1 MKTKRTTF
9 GSATASV
16 KSASTTAHTAGTR
29 SVPASRA
36 PRVIVV
42 GAGGAGL
49 AAAIEAAA
57 EGAHV
62 VLVTKAVYEHARHRW
77 ASAGGCTWKTHAF
90 NAAVAPDDSIEAH
103 IKDTLAG
110 GAFAGDEDI
119 VRTLCQGAYGLV
131 EWLEGLGLAF
141 EKGSDG
147 QFATRPFGGNG
158 APRAVHLED
167 RLGFHIQRVLGER
180 LAGLV
185 EEGRVEVRSG
195 LRATEILLDADGKV
209 CGLEALSVESLEI
222 LEIAGDAVIL
232 ADGGGTSMYAPSAAS
247 TDKTCDGLALG
258 LRAGAEAID
267 MEYVQFHP
275 TGLASD
281 VPTYDGMPV
290 EEAVRFDGATLLNRD
305 GERFMLRYDPL
316 GERATRDKVSRGA
329 YREIMEGRG
338 FPDATVHL
346 DLGACAHVIPE
357 RYPALYERL
366 RLIRPGFGAAGASV
380 LAVRPTAH
388 FLMGGLRIDSTA
400 RTTIP
405 GLYAA
410 GETAGGVHGANRLGG
425 NGLSEALVFGRI
437 AGRHAA
443 AVRAGTG
450 SSATPGEQH
459 IRVTGPY
466 RMDVSPDG
474 ACPEALLQLLR
485 REMYL
490 KAGPIRT
497 ARGLL
502 AMTETI
508 AALDERREELDIASG
523 PRAAGQVQ
531 TCLDLGNLL
540 LASRLIVESA
550 LLREESRGAHHREDF
565 PSTADH
571 VTGNAVVHDSGKLVW
586 KPVRRGEA
594 GPHDGDGDGEHR
606 R

>member
-1 MKTKRTTF
+1 MTANTTVNTARTT
-9 GSATASV
+9 SAPAAWAS
-16 KSASTTAHTAGTR
+16 
-29 SVPASRA
+29 
-36 PRVIVV
+36 RVIVV

-90 NAAVAPDDSIEAH
+90 NAAVAPDDSVAAH
-103 IKDTLAG
+103 IEDTLAG
-110 GAFAGDEDI
+110 GAYAGDEDI
-119 VRTLCQGAYGLV
+119 VRTLCEGALGLV
-131 EWLEGLGLAF
+131 EWLEGLGLRF
-141 EKGSDG
+141 EKSGDG
-147 QFATRPFGGNG
+147 RLATRPFGGNG

-167 RLGFHIQRVLGER
+167 RLGFHIQRVLGGR
-180 LAGLV
+180 LARLV
-185 EEGRVEVRSG
+185 QEGRVEVRSG
-195 LRATEILLDADGKV
+195 LRATDILLDADGTV
-209 CGLEALSVESLEI
+209 RGLQVLSVESLEV
-222 LEIAGDAVIL
+222 LEIAADSVIL

-338 FPDATVHL
+338 FADGTVQL
-346 DLGACAHVIPE
+346 DLGACAHLIPE

-366 RLIRPGFGAAGASV
+366 CLIRPGFGSAEASV

-388 FLMGGLRIDSTA
+388 FLMGGLRTDSTA
-400 RTTIP
+400 RTTIA

-410 GETAGGVHGANRLGG
+410 GETAGGAHGANRLGG

-443 AVRAGTG
+443 VLGGGTG
-450 SSATPGEQH
+450 LTEEH

-466 RMDVSPDG
+466 RMDVSPSG

-497 ARGLL
+497 ARDLL
-502 AMTETI
+502 AMTDTV
-508 AALDERREELDIASG
+508 AALEERREKLDIASG

-531 TCLDLGNLL
+531 TCLDLDNLL

-550 LLREESRGAHHREDF
+550 LLREESRGAHYREDF
-565 PSTADH
+565 PSTAAH
-571 VTGNAVVHDSGKLVW
+571 ITGNAVAHDSGELTW
-586 KPVRRGEA
+586 KPVHRGGARPSDA
-594 GPHDGDGDGEHR
+594 GAEHR

>member
-1 MKTKRTTF
+1 MTANTTVNTVRTT
-9 GSATASV
+9 
-16 KSASTTAHTAGTR
+16 
-29 SVPASRA
+29 SVPAA
-36 PRVIVV
+36 WTPRVIVA

-49 AAAIEAAA
+49 AAAVEAAA

-62 VLVTKAVYEHARHRW
+62 VLVTKALYEHAQHRW

-90 NAAVAPDDSIEAH
+90 NAAVAPDDSVAAH
-103 IKDTLAG
+103 IEDTLAG
-110 GAFAGDEDI
+110 GAHAGDEDI
-119 VRTLCQGAYGLV
+119 VRTLCEGALDLV
-131 EWLEGLGLAF
+131 EWLEDLGLRF
-141 EKGSDG
+141 EKSGDG

-167 RLGFHIQRVLGER
+167 RLGFHIQRVLGAR
-180 LAGLV
+180 LARLV
-185 EEGRVEVRSG
+185 QEGHVEVRSG
-195 LRATEILLDADGKV
+195 LRATDILLDADGAV
-209 CGLEALSVESLEI
+209 RGLQVLSVESLEI
-222 LEIAGDAVIL
+222 LEIAADSVIL

-316 GERATRDKVSRGA
+316 GEQATRDKVSRGA

-338 FPDATVHL
+338 FPDATVRL
-346 DLGACAHVIPE
+346 DLGACAHVVPE

-366 RLIRPGFGAAGASV
+366 CLIRPGFGSADASV

-410 GETAGGVHGANRLGG
+410 GETAGGAHGANRLGG

-443 AVRAGTG
+443 ALSAGTG
-450 SSATPGEQH
+450 LKEQH

-466 RMDVSPDG
+466 RMDVSPSG

-497 ARGLL
+497 ARDLL
-502 AMTETI
+502 AMTDTV
-508 AALDERREELDIASG
+508 AALEERREEPDIASG

-531 TCLDLGNLL
+531 TCLDLENLL

-565 PSTADH
+565 PSTAAH
-571 VTGNAVVHDSGKLVW
+571 ITGNAVVQDSGKLVW
-586 KPVRRGEA
+586 KPVRRGGARPSDA
-594 GPHDGDGDGEHR
+594 GAEHR

>member
-1 MKTKRTTF
+1 MTANTTVNAARTT
-9 GSATASV
+9 
-16 KSASTTAHTAGTR
+16 
-29 SVPASRA
+29 SVPAARP

-49 AAAIEAAA
+49 AAAVEAAA

-62 VLVTKAVYEHARHRW
+62 VLVTKALYEQARHRW

-90 NAAVAPDDSIEAH
+90 NAAVAPDDTVAAH
-103 IKDTLAG
+103 IEDTLAG
-110 GAFAGDEDI
+110 GAYAGDEDI
-119 VRTLCQGAYGLV
+119 VRTLCEGALGLV
-131 EWLEGLGLAF
+131 EWLEGLGLRF
-141 EKGSDG
+141 EKSGDG
-147 QFATRPFGGNG
+147 RFATRPFGGNG

-167 RLGFHIQRVLGER
+167 RLGFHIQRVLRER

-185 EEGRVEVRSG
+185 EEDCVEVRSG
-195 LRATEILLDADGKV
+195 LRATDILLDADGHV
-209 CGLEALSVESLEI
+209 RGLGALSVESLEI
-222 LEIAGDAVIL
+222 LEIAADSVIL

-316 GERATRDKVSRGA
+316 GEQATRDKVSRGA
-329 YREIMEGRG
+329 YREIVEGRG
-338 FPDATVHL
+338 FPDGTVQL
-346 DLGACAHVIPE
+346 DLGACAHLIPK

-366 RLIRPGFGAAGASV
+366 RLINPGFGSADASV

-388 FLMGGLRIDSTA
+388 FLMGGLRTDSTA

-443 AVRAGTG
+443 SRSAGAG
-450 SSATPGEQH
+450 LKGEH

-466 RMDVSPDG
+466 RMDVSADG

-497 ARGLL
+497 ARDLL

-508 AALDERREELDIASG
+508 ATLDERRDKLDIASG

-531 TCLDLGNLL
+531 TCLDLENLL

-550 LLREESRGAHHREDF
+550 LFREESRGAHHREDF
-565 PSTADH
+565 PSTSAQI
-571 VTGNAVVHDSGKLVW
+571 TGNAVVRESGKLVR
-586 KPVRRGEA
+586 KPVRRNGARPSEA
-594 GPHDGDGDGEHR
+594 GAER
-606 R
+606 RR

>member
-1 MKTKRTTF
+1 MTANTTVNTTVET
-9 GSATASV
+9 ARTASV
-16 KSASTTAHTAGTR
+16 
-29 SVPASRA
+29 PAARA

-62 VLVTKAVYEHARHRW
+62 VLVTKALYEHARHRW

-90 NAAVAPDDSIEAH
+90 NAAVAPDDSVAAH
-103 IKDTLAG
+103 IEDTLAG
-110 GAFAGDEDI
+110 GAYAGDADI
-119 VRTLCQGAYGLV
+119 VRTLCQGAFGLV
-131 EWLEGLGLAF
+131 EWLEGLGLRF

-147 QFATRPFGGNG
+147 RFATRPFGGNG

-180 LAGLV
+180 LARLV
-185 EEGRVEVRSG
+185 HEGRVEVHSG
-195 LRATEILLDADGKV
+195 LRATDVLLDADGHV
-209 CGLEALSVESLEI
+209 RGLEMLSVESLEI
-222 LEIAGDAVIL
+222 LEIAADSVIL

-290 EEAVRFDGATLLNRD
+290 EEAVRFDGATLLNGA

-316 GERATRDKVSRGA
+316 GEQATRDKVSRGA
-329 YREIMEGRG
+329 YREIVEGRG
-338 FPDATVHL
+338 FPDATVRL
-346 DLGACAHVIPE
+346 DLGACAHVVPE

-366 RLIRPGFGAAGASV
+366 CLIRPGFGGSAGTSV

-410 GETAGGVHGANRLGG
+410 GETAGGAHGANRLGG

-443 AVRAGTG
+443 ALGGGTG
-450 SSATPGEQH
+450 SPAGPGEQH

-474 ACPEALLQLLR
+474 ACPEVLLQLLR

-497 ARGLL
+497 ASGLL

-508 AALDERREELDIASG
+508 AALDERREKLDIASG
-523 PRAAGQVQ
+523 PRAAAQVQ
-531 TCLDLGNLL
+531 TCLDLENLL
-540 LASRLIVESA
+540 SASRLIVESA
-550 LLREESRGAHHREDF
+550 LLREESRGAHYREDF

-571 VTGNAVVHDSGKLVW
+571 ITGNAVVHDSGKLLW
-586 KPVRRGEA
+586 KPVRRG
-594 GPHDGDGDGEHR
+594 GGRVSDDGGEHSPGHAGEPR

>member
-1 MKTKRTTF
+1 MK
-9 GSATASV
+9 A
-16 KSASTTAHTAGTR
+16 ASTTVNTTR
-29 SVPASRA
+29 TKSVPAARA

-49 AAAIEAAA
+49 TAAIEAAA

-90 NAAVAPDDSIEAH
+90 NAAVAPDDSVAAH
-103 IKDTLAG
+103 IEDTLAG
-110 GAFAGDEDI
+110 GAYAGDEDI

-131 EWLEGLGLAF
+131 EWLEGLGLRF

-167 RLGFHIQRVLGER
+167 RLGFHIQRVLGAR

-185 EEGRVEVRSG
+185 DEGRVEVHSG
-195 LRATEILLDADGKV
+195 LRATDVLLHSDGHV
-209 CGLEALSVESLEI
+209 RGLEVLSVESLEV
-222 LEIAGDAVIL
+222 LEIAADSVIL

-316 GERATRDKVSRGA
+316 GEQATRDKVSRGA
-329 YREIMEGRG
+329 YREIVEGRG
-338 FPDATVHL
+338 FTDATVQL
-346 DLGACAHVIPE
+346 DLGACAQVVPE

-366 RLIRPGFGAAGASV
+366 CLIRPGFGSADTSV

-410 GETAGGVHGANRLGG
+410 GETAGGAHGANRLGG

-437 AGRHAA
+437 AGRHAGSHSPG
-443 AVRAGTG
+443 AGR
-450 SSATPGEQH
+450 GEQH

-474 ACPEALLQLLR
+474 ACPEILLQLLR

-497 ARGLL
+497 ASGLL

-508 AALDERREELDIASG
+508 AVLDERRDTMDIASG

-531 TCLDLGNLL
+531 TCLDLENLL

-550 LLREESRGAHHREDF
+550 LLREESRGAHYREDF
-565 PSTADH
+565 PSTAVH
-571 VTGNAVVHDSGKLVW
+571 ITGNAVVHDSGKLVW
-586 KPVRRGEA
+586 KPVRRSGARPSAGDEA
-594 GPHDGDGDGEHR
+594 HSSGRAGQHR

>member
-1 MKTKRTTF
+1 MTANTTVNTARTT
-9 GSATASV
+9 
-16 KSASTTAHTAGTR
+16 
-29 SVPASRA
+29 SVPAA
-36 PRVIVV
+36 WTPRVIVV

-49 AAAIEAAA
+49 AAAVEAAA

-62 VLVTKAVYEHARHRW
+62 VLVTKAFYEHARHRW

-90 NAAVAPDDSIEAH
+90 NAAVAPDDSVAAH
-103 IKDTLAG
+103 IEDTLAG
-110 GAFAGDEDI
+110 GAYAGDEDI
-119 VRTLCQGAYGLV
+119 VRTLCEGALGLV
-131 EWLEGLGLAF
+131 EWLEGLGLRF
-141 EKGSDG
+141 EKSGDG
-147 QFATRPFGGNG
+147 RFATRPFGGNG

-195 LRATEILLDADGKV
+195 MRAMDILLDVDGHV
-209 CGLEALSVESLEI
+209 RGLGVLSVESLEI
-222 LEIAGDAVIL
+222 LEIAADFVIL

-316 GERATRDKVSRGA
+316 GEQTHPGQGVARCLPRNRGGARFPGRHGPTRSRCLRASDTGALSGPVRTSPSDQTKIRIGGRVGTRSPPHRP
-329 YREIMEGRG
+329 
-338 FPDATVHL
+338 FPDGRT
-346 DLGACAHVIPE
+346 
-357 RYPALYERL
+357 
-366 RLIRPGFGAAGASV
+366 
-380 LAVRPTAH
+380 PT
-388 FLMGGLRIDSTA
+388 DSTA

-443 AVRAGTG
+443 ARSAGTG
-450 SSATPGEQH
+450 LKGEH

-466 RMDVSPDG
+466 RMDVSADG

-497 ARGLL
+497 ARDLL

-508 AALDERREELDIASG
+508 ATLEERRDKLDVASG

-531 TCLDLGNLL
+531 TCLDLENLL
-540 LASRLIVESA
+540 LASSLIVESA

-565 PSTADH
+565 PSTAAH
-571 VTGNAVVHDSGKLVW
+571 ITGSAVVQDSGKLVW
-586 KPVRRGEA
+586 KPVRRSGARPSEA
-594 GPHDGDGDGEHR
+594 GAER
-606 R
+606 RR

>member
-1 MKTKRTTF
+1 MTANTTVNTARTT
-9 GSATASV
+9 SAPAAWAS
-16 KSASTTAHTAGTR
+16 
-29 SVPASRA
+29 
-36 PRVIVV
+36 RVIVV

-90 NAAVAPDDSIEAH
+90 NAAVAPDDSVAAH
-103 IKDTLAG
+103 IEDTLAG
-110 GAFAGDEDI
+110 GAYAGDEDI
-119 VRTLCQGAYGLV
+119 VRTLCEGALGLV
-131 EWLEGLGLAF
+131 EWLEGLGLRF
-141 EKGSDG
+141 EKSGDG
-147 QFATRPFGGNG
+147 RFATRPFGGNG

-167 RLGFHIQRVLGER
+167 RLGFHIQRVLGGR
-180 LAGLV
+180 LARLV
-185 EEGRVEVRSG
+185 QEGRVEVHSG
-195 LRATEILLDADGKV
+195 LRATDILLDADGAV
-209 CGLEALSVESLEI
+209 RGLQVLSVESLEV
-222 LEIAGDAVIL
+222 LEIAADSVIL

-316 GERATRDKVSRGA
+316 GEQATRDKVSRGA
-329 YREIMEGRG
+329 YREIVEGRG
-338 FPDATVHL
+338 VADGTVQL
-346 DLGACAHVIPE
+346 DLGACAHLIPE

-366 RLIRPGFGAAGASV
+366 CLIRPGFGSADASV

-388 FLMGGLRIDSTA
+388 FLMGGLRTDSSA

-443 AVRAGTG
+443 ALGGGTG
-450 SSATPGEQH
+450 LKEEH

-497 ARGLL
+497 ARDLL
-502 AMTETI
+502 AMTDTL
-508 AALDERREELDIASG
+508 AALEERREKLDIASG

-531 TCLDLGNLL
+531 TCFDLENLL

-565 PSTADH
+565 PSTAARI
-571 VTGNAVVHDSGKLVW
+571 TGNAVVHDSGKLAW
-586 KPVRRGEA
+586 KPVHRGGARPSDA
-594 GPHDGDGDGEHR
+594 GAEHR

>member
-1 MKTKRTTF
+1 M
-9 GSATASV
+9 
-16 KSASTTAHTAGTR
+16 
-29 SVPASRA
+29 
-36 PRVIVV
+36 
-42 GAGGAGL
+42 
-49 AAAIEAAA
+49 
-57 EGAHV
+57 
-62 VLVTKAVYEHARHRW
+62 
-77 ASAGGCTWKTHAF
+77 
-90 NAAVAPDDSIEAH
+90 
-103 IKDTLAG
+103 
-110 GAFAGDEDI
+110 
-119 VRTLCQGAYGLV
+119 
-131 EWLEGLGLAF
+131 
-141 EKGSDG
+141 
-147 QFATRPFGGNG
+147 
-158 APRAVHLED
+158 
-167 RLGFHIQRVLGER
+167 
-180 LAGLV
+180 
-185 EEGRVEVRSG
+185 
-195 LRATEILLDADGKV
+195 
-209 CGLEALSVESLEI
+209 LS
-222 LEIAGDAVIL
+222 
-232 ADGGGTSMYAPSAAS
+232 GGGTSMYAPSAAS

-316 GERATRDKVSRGA
+316 GEQATRDKVSRGA

-338 FPDATVHL
+338 FADGTVRL
-346 DLGACAHVIPE
+346 DLGACAHLIPE

-366 RLIRPGFGAAGASV
+366 CLINPGFGSADASV

-388 FLMGGLRIDSTA
+388 FLMGGLRTDSSA

-443 AVRAGTG
+443 ALGGGTG
-450 SSATPGEQH
+450 RKEEH

-497 ARGLL
+497 ARDLL
-502 AMTETI
+502 AMTDTV
-508 AALDERREELDIASG
+508 AALEERREKLDIASG

-531 TCLDLGNLL
+531 TCLDLENLL
-540 LASRLIVESA
+540 LASRLIVEAA

-565 PSTADH
+565 PSTAARI
-571 VTGNAVVHDSGKLVW
+571 TGNAVVHDSGKLAW
-586 KPVRRGEA
+586 KPVHRGGARPSDA
-594 GPHDGDGDGEHR
+594 GAEHR

>member
-1 MKTKRTTF
+1 MRTKR
-9 GSATASV
+9 ATKPAKTV
-16 KSASTTAHTAGTR
+16 STTANTTR
-29 SVPASRA
+29 TTSVPASRA

-49 AAAIEAAA
+49 TAAIEAAA

-90 NAAVAPDDSIEAH
+90 NAAVAPDDSVAAH
-103 IKDTLAG
+103 IEDTLAG
-110 GAFAGDEDI
+110 GAYAGDEDI

-131 EWLEGLGLAF
+131 EWLEGLGLRF
-141 EKGSDG
+141 EKSGDG

-180 LAGLV
+180 LARLV
-185 EEGRVEVRSG
+185 QEGHVEVRSG
-195 LRATEILLDADGKV
+195 LRATDVLLDADGHV
-209 CGLEALSVESLEI
+209 RGLEVLSVESLEI
-222 LEIAGDAVIL
+222 LEIAADSVIL

-305 GERFMLRYDPL
+305 GERFMLRYDPR
-316 GERATRDKVSRGA
+316 GEQATRDKVSRGA
-329 YREIMEGRG
+329 YREIVEGRG
-338 FPDATVHL
+338 FTDATVQL
-346 DLGACAHVIPE
+346 DLGVCAHVIPE

-366 RLIRPGFGAAGASV
+366 RLIRPGFGSADTSV

-410 GETAGGVHGANRLGG
+410 GETAGGAHGANRLGG

-437 AGRHAA
+437 AGRHAGSHSPG
-443 AVRAGTG
+443 AG
-450 SSATPGEQH
+450 PGEQH

-474 ACPEALLQLLR
+474 ACPEVLLQLLR

-497 ARGLL
+497 ARDLL

-508 AALDERREELDIASG
+508 AALDERRDRMDIASG
-523 PRAAGQVQ
+523 PRAAGQIQ
-531 TCLDLGNLL
+531 TCLDLENLL

-550 LLREESRGAHHREDF
+550 LLREESRGAHYREDF

-571 VTGNAVVHDSGKLVW
+571 ITGNAVVHDSGKLVW
-586 KPVRRGEA
+586 KPVRRSGERPSA
-594 GPHDGDGDGEHR
+594 GDEVHHAGQHR

>member
-1 MKTKRTTF
+1 MTANTTVNTARTT
-9 GSATASV
+9 SAPAAWAS
-16 KSASTTAHTAGTR
+16 
-29 SVPASRA
+29 
-36 PRVIVV
+36 RVIVV

-62 VLVTKAVYEHARHRW
+62 VLVTKAVYEKVRHRW

-90 NAAVAPDDSIEAH
+90 NAAVAPDDSVAAH
-103 IKDTLAG
+103 IEDTLAG
-110 GAFAGDEDI
+110 GAYAGDEDI
-119 VRTLCQGAYGLV
+119 VRTLCEGALGLV
-131 EWLEGLGLAF
+131 EWLEGLGLRF
-141 EKGSDG
+141 EKSGDG
-147 QFATRPFGGNG
+147 RFATRPFGGNG

-167 RLGFHIQRVLGER
+167 RLGFHIQRVLGGR
-180 LAGLV
+180 LARLV
-185 EEGRVEVRSG
+185 QEGRVEVHSG
-195 LRATEILLDADGKV
+195 LRATDILLDADGAV
-209 CGLEALSVESLEI
+209 RGLQVLSVESLEV
-222 LEIAGDAVIL
+222 LEIAADSVIL

-316 GERATRDKVSRGA
+316 GEQATRDKVSRGA
-329 YREIMEGRG
+329 YREIVEGRG
-338 FPDATVHL
+338 FADGTVQL
-346 DLGACAHVIPE
+346 DLGACAHLIPE

-366 RLIRPGFGAAGASV
+366 CLINPGFGSADASV

-388 FLMGGLRIDSTA
+388 FLMGGLRTDSTA

-443 AVRAGTG
+443 ALGGGTG
-450 SSATPGEQH
+450 LKEERV
-459 IRVTGPY
+459 RVTGPY

-497 ARGLL
+497 ARDLL
-502 AMTETI
+502 AMTDTV
-508 AALDERREELDIASG
+508 AALEERREKLDIASG

-531 TCLDLGNLL
+531 TCLDLENLL
-540 LASRLIVESA
+540 LASRLIVEAA

-565 PSTADH
+565 PSTAAH
-571 VTGNAVVHDSGKLVW
+571 ITGNTVVHDSGKLAW
-586 KPVRRGEA
+586 KPVHRGGARPSDA
-594 GPHDGDGDGEHR
+594 GAEHR

>member
-1 MKTKRTTF
+1 MTVNTTANTARTT
-9 GSATASV
+9 
-16 KSASTTAHTAGTR
+16 
-29 SVPASRA
+29 SVPAASA

-90 NAAVAPDDSIEAH
+90 NAAVAPDDSVAAH
-103 IKDTLAG
+103 IEDTLAG
-110 GAFAGDEDI
+110 GAYAGDEDI
-119 VRTLCQGAYGLV
+119 VRTLCEGALGLV
-131 EWLEGLGLAF
+131 EWLEGLGLRF
-141 EKGSDG
+141 EKSGDG
-147 QFATRPFGGNG
+147 RFATRPFGGNG

-180 LAGLV
+180 LARLV
-185 EEGRVEVRSG
+185 QEGRVEVRSG
-195 LRATEILLDADGKV
+195 LRAMEILLDADGAV
-209 CGLEALSVESLEI
+209 RGLEVLSVESLEI
-222 LEIAGDAVIL
+222 LEIAADSVIL

-316 GERATRDKVSRGA
+316 GEQATRDKVSRGA

-338 FPDATVHL
+338 FPDATVRL
-346 DLGACAHVIPE
+346 DLGACAHVVPE

-366 RLIRPGFGAAGASV
+366 CLIRPGFGSAADASV

-410 GETAGGVHGANRLGG
+410 GETAGGAHGANRLGG

-443 AVRAGTG
+443 ALSAGTG
-450 SSATPGEQH
+450 LREQH

-485 REMYL
+485 REMYF

-497 ARGLL
+497 ARDLL
-502 AMTETI
+502 AMTDTV
-508 AALDERREELDIASG
+508 AALEERREKLDIASG

-531 TCLDLGNLL
+531 TCLDLENLL

-565 PSTADH
+565 PSTAARI
-571 VTGNAVVHDSGKLVW
+571 TGNAVVHDSGKLAW
-586 KPVRRGEA
+586 KPVRRGGA
-594 GPHDGDGDGEHR
+594 RPSDAVAEHR

>member
-1 MKTKRTTF
+1 
-9 GSATASV
+9 
-16 KSASTTAHTAGTR
+16 
-29 SVPASRA
+29 
-36 PRVIVV
+36 VIVV

-49 AAAIEAAA
+49 TAAIEAAA

-90 NAAVAPDDSIEAH
+90 NAAVAPDDSVAAH
-103 IKDTLAG
+103 IEDTLAG
-110 GAFAGDEDI
+110 GAYAGDEDI

-131 EWLEGLGLAF
+131 EWLEGLGLRF
-141 EKGSDG
+141 EKSGDG

-180 LAGLV
+180 LARLV
-185 EEGRVEVRSG
+185 QEGHVEVRSG
-195 LRATEILLDADGKV
+195 LRATDVLLDAYGHV
-209 CGLEALSVESLEI
+209 RGLEVLSVESLEI
-222 LEIAGDAVIL
+222 LEIAADSVIL

-305 GERFMLRYDPL
+305 GERFMLRYDPR
-316 GERATRDKVSRGA
+316 GEQATRDKVSRGA
-329 YREIMEGRG
+329 YREIVEGRG
-338 FPDATVHL
+338 FTDATVQL
-346 DLGACAHVIPE
+346 DLGVCAHVIPE

-366 RLIRPGFGAAGASV
+366 RLIRPGFGSADTSV

-410 GETAGGVHGANRLGG
+410 GETAGGAHGANRLGG

-437 AGRHAA
+437 AGRHAGSHSPG
-443 AVRAGTG
+443 AG
-450 SSATPGEQH
+450 PGEQH

-474 ACPEALLQLLR
+474 ACPEVLLQLLR

-497 ARGLL
+497 ARDLL

-508 AALDERREELDIASG
+508 AALDERRDRMDIASG
-523 PRAAGQVQ
+523 PRAAGQIQ
-531 TCLDLGNLL
+531 TCLDLENLL

-550 LLREESRGAHHREDF
+550 LLREESRGAHYREDF

-571 VTGNAVVHDSGKLVW
+571 ITGNAVVHDSGKLVW
-586 KPVRRGEA
+586 KPVRRSGERPSA
-594 GPHDGDGDGEHR
+594 GDEVHHAGQHR

>member
-1 MKTKRTTF
+1 MTTNTTVNTARTT
-9 GSATASV
+9 
-16 KSASTTAHTAGTR
+16 
-29 SVPASRA
+29 SVPAVWA

-90 NAAVAPDDSIEAH
+90 NAAVASDDSVTAH
-103 IKDTLAG
+103 IEDTLAG
-110 GAFAGDEDI
+110 GAYAGDEDI
-119 VRTLCQGAYGLV
+119 VRTLCEGALGLV
-131 EWLEGLGLAF
+131 KWLEGLGLRF
-141 EKGSDG
+141 EKSGDG
-147 QFATRPFGGNG
+147 RFATRPFGGNG

-180 LAGLV
+180 LARLV
-185 EEGRVEVRSG
+185 QEGHVEVRSG
-195 LRATEILLDADGKV
+195 LRATDILLDADGTV
-209 CGLEALSVESLEI
+209 RGLQVLSVESLEI
-222 LEIAGDAVIL
+222 LEIAADSVIL

-316 GERATRDKVSRGA
+316 GEQATRDKVSRGA

-338 FPDATVHL
+338 FPDATVRL
-346 DLGACAHVIPE
+346 DLGACAHVVPE

-366 RLIRPGFGAAGASV
+366 CLIRPGFGSADASV

-410 GETAGGVHGANRLGG
+410 GETAGGAHGANRLGG
-425 NGLSEALVFGRI
+425 NGLSEALVFGRV

-443 AVRAGTG
+443 TLGAGTG
-450 SSATPGEQH
+450 LKEEH

-497 ARGLL
+497 ARDLL

-508 AALDERREELDIASG
+508 AALEERRERLDIASG

-531 TCLDLGNLL
+531 TCLDLENLL

-565 PSTADH
+565 PSTAAH
-571 VTGNAVVHDSGKLVW
+571 ITGNAVVQDSGKLVW
-586 KPVRRGEA
+586 KPVRRGGARSSDA
-594 GPHDGDGDGEHR
+594 GPEHR

>member
-1 MKTKRTTF
+1 M
-9 GSATASV
+9 
-16 KSASTTAHTAGTR
+16 
-29 SVPASRA
+29 SRA

-77 ASAGGCTWKTHAF
+77 SSAGGCTWKTHAF
-90 NAAVAPDDSIEAH
+90 NAAVAPDDSVAAH
-103 IKDTLAG
+103 IEDTLAG
-110 GAFAGDEDI
+110 GAYAGDEDI
-119 VRTLCQGAYGLV
+119 VRTLCEGALGLV
-131 EWLEGLGLAF
+131 DWLEGLGLRF
-141 EKGSDG
+141 EKGGDG
-147 QFATRPFGGNG
+147 RFATRPFGGNG

-167 RLGFHIQRVLGER
+167 RLGFHIQRVLGGR
-180 LAGLV
+180 LARLV
-185 EEGRVEVRSG
+185 QEGRVEVHSG
-195 LRATEILLDADGKV
+195 LRATDILLDADGAV
-209 CGLEALSVESLEI
+209 RGLRVLSVESLEV
-222 LEIAGDAVIL
+222 LEIAADSVIL

-316 GERATRDKVSRGA
+316 GEQATRDKVSRGA
-329 YREIMEGRG
+329 YREITEGRG
-338 FPDATVHL
+338 FPDATVRL
-346 DLGACAHVIPE
+346 DLGACAHVVPE

-366 RLIRPGFGAAGASV
+366 CLIRPGFGSADASV
-380 LAVRPTAH
+380 FGVRPTAH

-400 RTTIP
+400 RTTIA

-410 GETAGGVHGANRLGG
+410 GETAGGAHGANRLGG

-443 AVRAGTG
+443 APGGGTG
-450 SSATPGEQH
+450 LKEEH

-497 ARGLL
+497 ARDLL
-502 AMTETI
+502 AMTDTI
-508 AALDERREELDIASG
+508 AALEERREKLDIASG

-531 TCLDLGNLL
+531 TCLDLENLL
-540 LASRLIVESA
+540 LASRLIVEAA
-550 LLREESRGAHHREDF
+550 LLREESRGAHYREDF
-565 PSTADH
+565 PSTDADI
-571 VTGNAVVHDSGKLVW
+571 TGNAVVRDSGKLAW
-586 KPVRRGEA
+586 KPVRRG
-594 GPHDGDGDGEHR
+594 GPRSADAAAEHR

>member
-1 MKTKRTTF
+1 MTANTTVNTARTT
-9 GSATASV
+9 
-16 KSASTTAHTAGTR
+16 
-29 SVPASRA
+29 SVPAA
-36 PRVIVV
+36 WTPRVIVV

-62 VLVTKAVYEHARHRW
+62 VLVTKALYEHARHRW

-90 NAAVAPDDSIEAH
+90 NAAVAPDDSVAAH
-103 IKDTLAG
+103 IEDTLAG
-110 GAFAGDEDI
+110 GAYAGDEDI
-119 VRTLCQGAYGLV
+119 VRTLCEGALGLV
-131 EWLEGLGLAF
+131 EWLEGLGLRF
-141 EKGSDG
+141 EKSSDG
-147 QFATRPFGGNG
+147 RFATRPFGGNG

-180 LAGLV
+180 LARLV
-185 EEGRVEVRSG
+185 QEGRVEVHSG
-195 LRATEILLDADGKV
+195 LRATDILLDADGTV
-209 CGLEALSVESLEI
+209 RGLGVLSVESLEI
-222 LEIAGDAVIL
+222 LEIAADAVIL

-316 GERATRDKVSRGA
+316 GEQATRDKVSRGA
-329 YREIMEGRG
+329 YREIVKGRG
-338 FPDATVHL
+338 FPDGTVQL
-346 DLGACAHVIPE
+346 DLGVCAHLIPE

-366 RLIRPGFGAAGASV
+366 RLIRPGFGSADASV

-443 AVRAGTG
+443 ARSTGTG
-450 SSATPGEQH
+450 LKEEH

-497 ARGLL
+497 ARDLL

-508 AALDERREELDIASG
+508 AALDERRERLDIASG

-531 TCLDLGNLL
+531 TCLDLENLL

-565 PSTADH
+565 PSTAAH
-571 VTGNAVVHDSGKLVW
+571 ITGNAVVQDSGKLVW
-586 KPVRRGEA
+586 KPVRRGGARPSDA
-594 GPHDGDGDGEHR
+594 GAEHR

>member
-1 MKTKRTTF
+1 MIANTTVN
-9 GSATASV
+9 AAW
-16 KSASTTAHTAGTR
+16 TT
-29 SVPASRA
+29 SVPAPST

-49 AAAIEAAA
+49 AAAVEAAA

-62 VLVTKAVYEHARHRW
+62 VLVTKALYEQARHRW

-90 NAAVAPDDSIEAH
+90 NAAVAPDDTVAAH
-103 IKDTLAG
+103 VEDTLAG
-110 GAFAGDEDI
+110 GAYAGDEDI
-119 VRTLCQGAYGLV
+119 VRTLCEGALGLV
-131 EWLEGLGLAF
+131 EWLEGLGLRF
-141 EKGSDG
+141 EKSGDG
-147 QFATRPFGGNG
+147 RFATRPFGGNG

-167 RLGFHIQRVLGER
+167 RLGFHIQRVLGQR
-180 LAGLV
+180 LARLV
-185 EEGRVEVRSG
+185 EEGRVEIRSG
-195 LRATEILLDADGKV
+195 LRATDILLDADGHV
-209 CGLEALSVESLEI
+209 RGLGALSVESLEI
-222 LEIAGDAVIL
+222 LEIAADSVIL

-247 TDKTCDGLALG
+247 TDKTCDGLGLG

-316 GERATRDKVSRGA
+316 GEQATRDKVSRGA
-329 YREIMEGRG
+329 YREIVEGRG
-338 FPDATVHL
+338 FPDGTVQL
-346 DLGACAHVIPE
+346 DLGACAHLIPE

-366 RLIRPGFGAAGASV
+366 RLIRPGFGSADTSV

-388 FLMGGLRIDSTA
+388 FLMGGLRTDSTA

-443 AVRAGTG
+443 SRSAGAG
-450 SSATPGEQH
+450 LKGEH

-466 RMDVSPDG
+466 RMDVSADG

-490 KAGPIRT
+490 RAGPIRT
-497 ARGLL
+497 ARDLL

-508 AALDERREELDIASG
+508 ATLDERRDKLDIASG

-531 TCLDLGNLL
+531 TCLDLENLL

-565 PSTADH
+565 PSTSAQI
-571 VTGNAVVHDSGKLVW
+571 TGSAVVRESGKLVR
-586 KPVRRGEA
+586 KPVRRNGARPSEA
-594 GPHDGDGDGEHR
+594 GAER
-606 R
+606 RR

>member
-1 MKTKRTTF
+1 MTTNTTVNTARTT
-9 GSATASV
+9 
-16 KSASTTAHTAGTR
+16 
-29 SVPASRA
+29 SVPAAWA

-90 NAAVAPDDSIEAH
+90 NAAVASDDSVTAH
-103 IKDTLAG
+103 IEDTLAG
-110 GAFAGDEDI
+110 GAYAGDEDI
-119 VRTLCQGAYGLV
+119 VRTLCEGALGLV
-131 EWLEGLGLAF
+131 KWLEGLGLRF
-141 EKGSDG
+141 EKSGDG
-147 QFATRPFGGNG
+147 RFATRPFGGNG

-180 LAGLV
+180 LARLV
-185 EEGRVEVRSG
+185 QEGHAEVRSG
-195 LRATEILLDADGKV
+195 LRATDILLDADGTV
-209 CGLEALSVESLEI
+209 RGLQVLSVESLEI
-222 LEIAGDAVIL
+222 LEIAADSVIL

-316 GERATRDKVSRGA
+316 GEQATRDKVSRGA

-338 FPDATVHL
+338 FPDATVRL
-346 DLGACAHVIPE
+346 DLGACAHVVPE

-366 RLIRPGFGAAGASV
+366 CLIRPGFGSADASV

-410 GETAGGVHGANRLGG
+410 GETAGGAHGANRLGG
-425 NGLSEALVFGRI
+425 NGLSEALVFGRV

-443 AVRAGTG
+443 TLGAGTG
-450 SSATPGEQH
+450 LKEEH

-497 ARGLL
+497 ARDLL

-508 AALDERREELDIASG
+508 AALEERRERLDIASG

-531 TCLDLGNLL
+531 TCLDLENLL

-565 PSTADH
+565 PSTAAH
-571 VTGNAVVHDSGKLVW
+571 ITGNAVVQDSGKLVW
-586 KPVRRGEA
+586 KPVRRGGARSSDA
-594 GPHDGDGDGEHR
+594 GPEHR